1 MKNQYILVFASL
13 EEMLLLYN
21 FLKKELNL
29 NELLHELKKFI
40 TFFENKETNHNK
52 EVFLHIPIQEALSL
66 IKPLIQANNPKLK
79 RILYDIMKKA
89 LSFKK

>member
-1 MKNQYILVFASL
+1 MHNNMKNQYILVFASL

-40 TFFENKETNHNK
+40 TFFENKE
-52 EVFLHIPIQEALSL
+52 
-66 IKPLIQANNPKLK
+66 NNPV
-79 RILYDIMKKA
+79 YTFA
-89 LSFKK
+89 Q